1 VSNTP
6 DGASAARGAGPAGA
20 TGWLPA
26 GEPVSLRSSE
36 VDIVS
41 TATATATATVS
52 VSVVEPADAI
62 ATLVLAVPG
71 VAGLHPGRFGEVA
84 TYLPG
89 RRVTGV
95 KLGED
100 RVEVHVVV
108 AYDEPIRVLAQ
119 QIHAAVAAV
128 VTVPVQVFVED
139 LAAAHAA

>member
-1 VSNTP
+1 MSLTP
-6 DGASAARGAGPAGA
+6 DGAGVAHDAGPAGA

-26 GEPVSLRSSE
+26 AEPVSLRSGE

-41 TATATATATVS
+41 TATVP
-52 VSVVEPADAI
+52 VVEPADAI
-62 ATLVLAVPG
+62 ASLVLAVPG
-71 VAGLHPGRFGEVA
+71 VARLHPGRFGEVA

-95 KLGED
+95 KLDED

-139 LAAAHAA
+139 LVAAHAA